1 MLRDNHAHCAAG
13 TRNYATILSGI
24 GDAGRIG
31 QGMSVIRSRVGVRGM
46 TLIELLCVM
55 GIIAMLAALLLPA
68 LAQAQARA
76 RRLQCIN
83 DLHQV
88 GVGFVNFANEHNGQ
102 FPMAVPMSA
111 GGTLELAQSGYRL
124 EGDFYFS
131 FRHFQAASNELVT
144 PNVVVCPADTRPPAA
159 SFTTLSNASLSYF
172 VGVNAEFAR
181 PTSILAGDR
190 NLTNDYAT
198 PGTLVRLG
206 GNYPLHWTDELHRF
220 KGNLLFSDGHVE
232 EKNSPALVVTA
243 NQTPVIANLAM
254 PTVRPPGFS
263 SSAEEAD
270 AKTRSG
276 GIAFTRPG
284 GGVRGQRASI
294 MPAGGVP
301 EEAPSPPRVERRS
314 TNGVAANPPAK
325 SAEEDASSP
334 WLGPWL
340 TAITGVLAGRSL
352 WWFYAL
358 LLLLAV
364 AALALRRAAR
374 GRKQRAAKSPKLS
387 PTSIK

>member
-1 MLRDNHAHCAAG
+1 M
-13 TRNYATILSGI
+13 
-24 GDAGRIG
+24 G
-31 QGMSVIRSRVGVRGM
+31 QGMSDTRSNVRVSGM

-68 LAQAQARA
+68 LAQAQART
-76 RRLQCIN
+76 RRLQCI
-83 DLHQV
+83 DHLHQV

-144 PNVVVCPADTRPPAA
+144 PKIVVCPADTRPPAT
-159 SFTTLSNASLSYF
+159 SFATLSNASLSYF
-172 VGVNAEFAR
+172 IGVNAEFAR

-206 GNYPLHWTDELHRF
+206 GNYPLHWTEELHRF

-232 EKNSPALVVTA
+232 EKNSPALASSVSQLPVV
-243 NQTPVIANLAM
+243 ANLAI

-284 GGVRGQRASI
+284 GGVRRQGASI
-294 MPAGGVP
+294 MPAGGAP
-301 EEAPSPPRVERRS
+301 EEASAPRRVEKRS
-314 TNGVAANPPAK
+314 TNAVPASSPAK
-325 SAEEDASSP
+325 PEEENPSSP

-340 TAITGVLAGRSL
+340 TAITGVVASKSL

-358 LLLLAV
+358 LLLLALV
-364 AALALRRAAR
+364 ALALRQAAQ
-374 GRKQRAAKSPKLS
+374 GRKKRAAKPPMTF
-387 PTSIK
+387 PTNGK

>member
-1 MLRDNHAHCAAG
+1 MSDTKSSAG
-13 TRNYATILSGI
+13 VS
-24 GDAGRIG
+24 
-31 QGMSVIRSRVGVRGM
+31 GM

-68 LAQAQARA
+68 LSQAQSRA

-83 DLHQV
+83 HLHQV

-111 GGTLELAQSGYRL
+111 GGTLELAQGGYHI

-144 PNVVVCPADTRPPAA
+144 PKMVVCPADTRPPAT
-159 SFTTLSNASLSYF
+159 SFATLSNASLSYF
-172 VGVNAEFAR
+172 IGVNAEFAR
-181 PTSILAGDR
+181 PASILAGDR

-206 GNYPLHWTDELHRF
+206 GNYPLHWTEELHRF

-232 EKNSPALVVTA
+232 EKNSPALASTVS
-243 NQTPVIANLAM
+243 QFPMIANLAM
-254 PTVRPPGFS
+254 PTVRQPEPDSPAVAANANFLPRAIAVTRVRERVTPETVLATPAG
-263 SSAEEAD
+263 SASEEA
-270 AKTRSG
+270 T
-276 GIAFTRPG
+276 P
-284 GGVRGQRASI
+284 
-294 MPAGGVP
+294 
-301 EEAPSPPRVERRS
+301 PPRVEKRT
-314 TNGVAANPPAK
+314 TNAMAANHPAK
-325 SAEEDASSP
+325 AEEENASSP

-340 TAITGVLAGRSL
+340 TAITGVVAGKSP

-358 LLLLAV
+358 LLLLALV
-364 AALALRRAAR
+364 ALALRRAAQ
-374 GRKQRAAKSPKLS
+374 GRKKRATKPSP
-387 PTSIK
+387 

>member
-1 MLRDNHAHCAAG
+1 
-13 TRNYATILSGI
+13 
-24 GDAGRIG
+24 
-31 QGMSVIRSRVGVRGM
+31 M

-55 GIIAMLAALLLPA
+55 GIIAVLAALLLPA

-83 DLHQV
+83 HLHQL

-124 EGDFYFS
+124 ERDFYFS

-144 PNVVVCPADTRPPAA
+144 PKVVVCPADTRPPAT
-159 SFTTLSNASLSYF
+159 SFTTLSNANLSYF

-232 EKNSPALVVTA
+232 EKNSPALVATA

-254 PTVRPPGFS
+254 PTVRQPGFS

-270 AKTRSG
+270 AKTHSG
-276 GIAFTRPG
+276 GIVFTRPG
-284 GGVRGQRASI
+284 GGVRRQGASI
-294 MPAGGVP
+294 MPAGGAP

-314 TNGVAANPPAK
+314 TNAAPASHPAK
-325 SAEEDASSP
+325 AEEENASSP
-334 WLGPWL
+334 WPGPWL
-340 TAITGVLAGRSL
+340 TAINGVVAGKSL

-358 LLLLAV
+358 LLLLALV
-364 AALALRRAAR
+364 ALALRRAVR
-374 GRKQRAAKSPKLS
+374 RREKRAAKTHTPF
-387 PTSIK
+387 PTNGK